1 MKENIIRS
9 FIFILIFVLGITG
22 VSLAKTGEIKDSDF
36 LNLREKP
43 TTDSEILV
51 KMPQDAKFEILDDSD
66 YWYRVQYKNY
76 TGYGFGYLNEK
87 FESWSKFLDDEIKY
101 SSLTVNPY
109 IPDNS
114 NVYKCINILEKYPFD
129 KKLLHGDF
137 GTHNFVKENGKLIG
151 VIDPMPI
158 IGDPLYD
165 LLFAI
170 VSNKDI
176 LKNITLEKIYSLAN
190 EPKEKINAMLTIVL
204 YSRIARCIKYQ
215 PQDIDTYL
223 NYWNKFKI

>member
-76 TGYGFGYLNEK
+76 TGYVNGEYVKISQDKPNNESEPHEPQEPPTTENPTNQDDGNTKKTINKNSDVYSLPLLNSIK
-87 FESWSKFLDDEIKY
+87 VGTVSTNNEIKVI
-101 SSLTVNPY
+101 SVTGKWVY
-109 IPDNS
+109 IQNDS
-114 NVYKCINILEKYPFD
+114 ISGWVYKSNINGIE
-129 KKLLHGDF
+129 
-137 GTHNFVKENGKLIG
+137 
-151 VIDPMPI
+151 
-158 IGDPLYD
+158 
-165 LLFAI
+165 
-170 VSNKDI
+170 
-176 LKNITLEKIYSLAN
+176 
-190 EPKEKINAMLTIVL
+190 
-204 YSRIARCIKYQ
+204 
-215 PQDIDTYL
+215 
-223 NYWNKFKI
+223 